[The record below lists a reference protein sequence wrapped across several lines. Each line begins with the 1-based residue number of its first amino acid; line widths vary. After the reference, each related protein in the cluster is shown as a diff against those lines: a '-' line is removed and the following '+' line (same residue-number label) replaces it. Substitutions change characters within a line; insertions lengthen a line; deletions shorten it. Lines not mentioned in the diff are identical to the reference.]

1 MNTTVLEFIE
11 KFQCTAEEFYRV
23 MTMIKV
29 RVMQR
34 GNAEGSG
41 C

>member
-11 KFQCTAEEFYRV
+11 KFQCTAEEFYKV
-23 MTMIKV
+23 MTVIQV
-29 RVMQR
+29 RVKQR
-34 GNAEGSG
+34 GNAEGSR